1 MKMGSRLGYLI
12 IGFLLLIES
21 SYLFYGG
28 MTDKFSFSPVML
40 LIFALSI
47 MFLSLGYLHPQFKT
61 KDERMKLI
69 REKGMF
75 YSYFILMVYF
85 FMCVTLL
92 HFNIISV
99 TAYTIVSILASL
111 TIITVFLSMV
121 ILSKLY

>member
-1 MKMGSRLGYLI
+1 MGSRLGYLI